1 MRLPNLIRTLAGVLY
16 LLLTIAAAL
25 VALAVLVSFVSGV
38 NVQALLMNPHVGVT
52 QAFYDVS
59 RHWYIK
65 TLLWLGA
72 AVIACDLYFRATK
85 RYSRGER

>member
-1 MRLPNLIRTLAGVLY
+1 MRLPNLIRTLASVLY
-16 LLLTIAAAL
+16 LLLAIAAAL
-25 VALAVLVSFVSGV
+25 VALSVLVSFVSGV
-38 NVQALLMNPHVGVT
+38 NVLALLMNPHGGVT

-65 TLLWLGA
+65 TLFWVGA
-72 AVIACDLYFRATK
+72 VVIAWDLYFRATK